1 MFSEIKT
8 SNDNIELKNDNSQ
21 TISNDYTNDTQNINE
36 KSIQKKKLIHKK
48 SINCLNKCTT
58 YKLNLT
64 IKQNKTIVGYL
75 FNNNNTYFFPNI
87 SSNQLLLLLKK
98 KEETEGFNINNKLN
112 IQKIKINNNSD
123 NEKYL
128 EQKLSFPI
136 QNNNQLKNEISIW
149 DDPSVSLVLN
159 GNEKT
164 SCILIEIDLDNN
176 KEQNK
181 YFKEINKSFINREI
195 TCSLNG
201 IVHESELL
209 KNDISFSIDSKSLIK
224 SIESRIDDYKKD
236 YLKLCG
242 NNNKKLFRY
251 RNTFFTPLIRNS
263 NIGILFSTYNKKDLC
278 NLEKLQ
284 INFNSIT
291 MKKFTLIKMFI
302 AINIPN
308 YLTNQIKISDDIIS
322 YSNLSQSS
330 KGIQALSMYSETDI
344 INTFNY
350 LNCQL
355 NASPN
360 LSFTNSS
367 SNNEEIKDFQFLNN
381 SFNQCY
387 NSPFNNKNNFIND
400 KLRKSAIS
408 SYNNN
413 YSKKTI
419 YINKSYNSH
428 KNNSIN
434 FMDIKN
440 EKNQN
445 YFDENI
451 KIKPII
457 INKSDKFV
465 NILYKKYKT
474 KSNYLSNFL
483 IFKKLVKISFSNQKL
498 IEYITLGDF
507 FKSFERISSFGL
519 KIPLF
524 QEQGNFLEETYSPSL
539 SSLVLYIKNV
549 ELYEIISNKLN
560 TIKQNQN
567 EENLMNNYYNEY
579 IYNDKV
585 KTSLIGQYILL
596 EFNENKPPFLR
607 KSFIE
612 QINNILNSVNNLNN
626 VKINDIELE
635 RSYFSISW
643 NPINSF
649 HNQTSFLS
657 YYLFNSTLIGIL
669 PIKFDYNIWLAK
681 IGYDNNEIL
690 SKRGKELIDSIIKV
704 ENYLYNYSF
713 SYSSDY
719 DFYLKN
725 KFLIQNK

>member
-1 MFSEIKT
+1 
-8 SNDNIELKNDNSQ
+8 
-21 TISNDYTNDTQNINE
+21 
-36 KSIQKKKLIHKK
+36 
-48 SINCLNKCTT
+48 
-58 YKLNLT
+58 
-64 IKQNKTIVGYL
+64 
-75 FNNNNTYFFPNI
+75 
-87 SSNQLLLLLKK
+87 
-98 KEETEGFNINNKLN
+98 
-112 IQKIKINNNSD
+112 
-123 NEKYL
+123 
-128 EQKLSFPI
+128 
-136 QNNNQLKNEISIW
+136 
-149 DDPSVSLVLN
+149 
-159 GNEKT
+159 
-164 SCILIEIDLDNN
+164 
-176 KEQNK
+176 
-181 YFKEINKSFINREI
+181 
-195 TCSLNG
+195 
-201 IVHESELL
+201 
-209 KNDISFSIDSKSLIK
+209 
-224 SIESRIDDYKKD
+224 
-236 YLKLCG
+236 
-242 NNNKKLFRY
+242 
-251 RNTFFTPLIRNS
+251 
-263 NIGILFSTYNKKDLC
+263 
-278 NLEKLQ
+278 
-284 INFNSIT
+284 
-291 MKKFTLIKMFI
+291 
-302 AINIPN
+302 
-308 YLTNQIKISDDIIS
+308 
-322 YSNLSQSS
+322 
-330 KGIQALSMYSETDI
+330 
-344 INTFNY
+344 
-350 LNCQL
+350 
-355 NASPN
+355 
-360 LSFTNSS
+360 
-367 SNNEEIKDFQFLNN
+367 
-381 SFNQCY
+381 
-387 NSPFNNKNNFIND
+387 
-400 KLRKSAIS
+400 
-408 SYNNN
+408 
-413 YSKKTI
+413 
-419 YINKSYNSH
+419 
-428 KNNSIN
+428 
-434 FMDIKN
+434 MDIKN

-524 QEQGNFLEETYSPSL
+524 QEQGNFLEETYSPTL